1 MAALFAACVND
12 DFETIG
18 QQDNAVNDGRPVV
31 GNVEL
36 NFTKGGADTRLIY
49 DHGYAWEA
57 TDEIG
62 ALLMDN
68 VITDKPETESL
79 TWLEKYGLI
88 DKIHTSYRFTYDVD
102 NKVWGC
108 DAKMLEGNYFFAYPW
123 ESYNGERR
131 VKHSLTNQTQEG
143 VSAEVRAKSYADNQF
158 FIGYS
163 QIMAGTEDTEVLD
176 SSVEMVP
183 VLGAIQLKIVNTG
196 TQTRHINKV
205 VLKGAGLKSTLTFDP
220 TDAEYGTTADGDKWN
235 LQGAGYTNY
244 FNYANYTGNEEDVY
258 SAANTDF
265 VYNIEDGD
273 KYSRIEALR
282 AVVKGDETDTDEYA
296 QINITGTDEERA
308 LLANAK
314 NTAYV
319 LIMANAH
326 EIVTGED
333 LQGLMMDIYTDE
345 GYVMNVD
352 LTEIPPVGSSTKE
365 YGALIDSKVEKI
377 APDVANTIGVQIDDN
392 SFRIPEEMSIYT
404 DEDLLQ
410 LIEWNCTVSGKRD
423 VTATLAKPE
432 VTLTAEM
439 AEMLAKKSNLI
450 LTIDGTEALNLGE
463 DVPADILD
471 YENLIIATP
480 VEVQGT
486 INITANSDLP
496 ESIATL
502 TEPATSTLM
511 TIEEGAVLNINDE
524 IDEENN
530 DQFNVVNKGTVN
542 IAAKDIAVNGKF
554 TNNAEMTVGAGA
566 DVKAT
571 VTNTKAEKDVD
582 AIITNNGYMQEVNN
596 GAEAEVNLGTGAIIA
611 SGTNAKE
618 GIIRTA
624 DKASVSLT
632 SNAGDVVYVKGAV
645 ISIKAGDGDIAYE
658 AASTINSTLY
668 KELTKAGVT
677 KLIVTGTVSVET
689 ADKTADSNATPSF
702 DKIVGKSGSLTVD
715 EGVELSANSLTVEG
729 TLTTDGVITID
740 GEVVVE
746 KDAILTNNGTI
757 NSTDFTYSGR
767 VNNNGIVNVENAV
780 EKGQGG
786 SWMYNEAIDST
797 NAKYLATKKAVEGWS
812 NYWYTFMANKDQTVG
827 TQTYKDFYAG
837 NPTDI
842 TGFVNAMNVWANAE
856 GNDMNETAVKLK
868 EAYEVTGDLTATT
881 AGLKTNFTTAVTNYL
896 NTLAA
901 DAAKVLWP
909 NDKFFSTGWSA
920 DKTAWTETQDMYD
933 NMCERINTVNNI
945 EALAATQDDA
955 SYAQAAKYT
964 AYTWVAQAT
973 TFSKLIGTHPYAYV
987 WVGNELDKAIDV
999 WKSFDGKL
1007 STIETAVDGN
1017 EFTDAK
1023 VSDTSNSTI
1032 AAKLVNWIVAVKN
1045 ADATNDAVKE
1055 AQAAINAINATD
1067 PVTVSNASTKFGGY
1081 NDAQCVALESTLKS
1095 N

>member
-68 VITDKPETESL
+68 VIADKPETESL

-205 VLKGAGLKSTLTFDP
+205 VLKGEGLKSTLTFDP
-220 TDAEYGTTADGDKWN
+220 TKAVYGTWN
-235 LQGAGYTNY
+235 LNNSNLSTGWTTVEKTY

-258 SAANTDF
+258 SSTDASKGF

-326 EIVTGED
+326 EIVTGGD

-352 LTEIPPVGSSTKE
+352 LTNIPPVGSSTKE

-392 SFRIPEEMSIYT
+392 SFRIPETMSIYT

-410 LIEWNCTVSGKRD
+410 LIEWNCTVSGKRE

-439 AEMLAKKSNLI
+439 AEMLAKKSNLV
-450 LTIDGTEALNLGE
+450 LTITGTEALNLGE

-471 YENLIIATP
+471 YDNLSIETP
-480 VEVQGT
+480 VNVQGT
-486 INITANSDLP
+486 INITADSNLP
-496 ESIATL
+496 EA
-502 TEPATSTLM
+502 AAGSTKM
-511 TIEEGAVLNINDE
+511 TIKEGAILNINDE

-530 DQFNVVNKGTVN
+530 DLFNVVNKGTVN
-542 IAAKDIAVNGKF
+542 VAAKDIAVNGKF
-554 TNNAEMTVGAGA
+554 TNNAEMNIGAGA

-571 VTNTKAEKDVD
+571 VTNTKVEKDVD

-596 GAEAEVNLGTGAIIA
+596 DAEAEVNLGTGAIIA
-611 SGTNAKE
+611 SGTNAAK

-632 SNAGDVVYVKGAV
+632 SNAGDVIYKEGATIV
-645 ISIKAGDGDIAYE
+645 IADQNGAIAYE
-658 AASTINSTLY
+658 AAGTIDDKLYATL
-668 KELTKAGVT
+668 KGAKVT
-677 KLIVTGTVSVET
+677 KLIVNGAVSVTTEGLATET
-689 ADKTADSNATPSF
+689 AGTPTFNEVVGETGSL
-702 DKIVGKSGSLTVD
+702 IVDEDITLYAGSMTVKGSLTT
-715 EGVELSANSLTVEG
+715 G
-729 TLTTDGVITID
+729 GVIDVAGKVT
-740 GEVVVE
+740 VE
-746 KDAILTNNGTI
+746 KDAVLTNNGTI
-757 NSTDFTYSGR
+757 SSTDFTYSGR
-767 VNNNGIVNVENAV
+767 VNNNGVVNVENAV
-780 EKGQGG
+780 QKGQGG
-786 SWMYNEAIDST
+786 SWMYNEAIDAT
-797 NAKYLATKKAVEGWS
+797 NAKYQAVYNAVAEWS
-812 NYWYTFMANKDQTVG
+812 KYWYLYMNESSTNIG
-827 TQTYKDFYAG
+827 GGQTYADCYAG

-842 TGFVNAMNVWANAE
+842 AKFVTTMNVWAGQNTDYGTIANNVKKAFGIE
-856 GNDMNETAVKLK
+856 NDLAANTPNLA
-868 EAYEVTGDLTATT
+868 A
-881 AGLKTNFTTAVTNYL
+881 NFTTAVTNYL

-945 EALAATQDDA
+945 KALAATQDDA

-987 WVGNELDKAIDV
+987 WVGNDLDKAIDV
-999 WKSFDGKL
+999 WKSYDGKL
-1007 STIETAVDGN
+1007 SSITAVDNN

-1023 VSDTSNSTI
+1023 VNATTGSTI

-1045 ADATNDAVKE
+1045 ATADNDAVKE
-1055 AQAAINAINATD
+1055 AQAAVNAINTAD
-1067 PVTVSNASTKFGGY
+1067 PITVSNASTKFGGY
-1081 NDAQCVALESTLKS
+1081 NDAQCVALEADLKT

>member
-1 MAALFAACVND
+1 MRTKHLFYTAAMAALFAACVND

-68 VITDKPETESL
+68 VIADKPETESL

-220 TDAEYGTTADGDKWN
+220 TDAKYGTTANGNKWN

-258 SAANTDF
+258 SSAANEDF

-273 KYSRIEALR
+273 EYSRIEALR

-326 EIVTGED
+326 EVAEGQ
-333 LQGLMMDIYTDE
+333 LKMDIYTDN
-345 GYVMNVD
+345 GIVMDVD
-352 LTEIPPVGSSTKE
+352 LTTIHAEDAE
-365 YGALIDSKVEKI
+365 YTVVTDSKVVEI
-377 APDVANTIGVQIDDN
+377 SPSETNTIGVQIDDN
-392 SFRIPEEMSIYT
+392 SFRVPETMSVYNN
-404 DEDLLQ
+404 DDLLQ
-410 LIEWNCTVSGKRD
+410 FIKWNCTVSGNRK
-423 VTATLAKPE
+423 VTATLEKPE
-432 VTLTAEM
+432 VTLSAEM

-471 YENLIIATP
+471 YDNLIIQTP
-480 VEVQGT
+480 VNVQGT
-486 INITANSDLP
+486 INITADSNLP
-496 ESIATL
+496 KAD
-502 TEPATSTLM
+502 AGSTKM
-511 TIEEGAVLNINDE
+511 TIEKGAILNINDE

-530 DQFNVVNKGTVN
+530 DLFNVVNKGTVN
-542 IAAKDIAVNGKF
+542 VAAKDIAVNGEF
-554 TNNAEMTVGAGA
+554 INNAEMNIGAGA

-571 VTNTKAEKDVD
+571 VANTKVEKDVD

-596 GAEAEVNLGTGAIIA
+596 DDEAEVNLGTGAIIA
-611 SGTNAKE
+611 SGTNAAK

-632 SNAGDVVYVKGAV
+632 SNAGDVIYKEGATIV
-645 ISIKAGDGDIAYE
+645 IATQTGAIAYE
-658 AASTINSTLY
+658 AAGTIDDKLYATL
-668 KELTKAGVT
+668 KGAKVT
-677 KLIVTGTVSVET
+677 KLIVNGAVSVTTKGLATET
-689 ADKTADSNATPSF
+689 AGTPIFSEVVGETGSL
-702 DKIVGKSGSLTVD
+702 IVDEEVTLYTGSMTVKGSLTTGGDINVAD
-715 EGVELSANSLTVEG
+715 KVE
-729 TLTTDGVITID
+729 
-740 GEVVVE
+740 VE

-757 NSTDFTYSGR
+757 SSVNFTNSGR
-767 VNNNGIVNVENAV
+767 VNNNGVVTVENPV
-780 EKGQGG
+780 DNKG
-786 SWMYNEAIDST
+786 SWMYNEAIDDT
-797 NAKYLATKKAVEGWS
+797 NAKYQATYDVVEEWS
-812 NYWYTFMANKDQTVG
+812 KYWYSYMSDKDY
-827 TQTYKDFYAG
+827 QTYYNG
-837 NPTDI
+837 NPTDLEK
-842 TGFVNAMNVWANAE
+842 FVTTVNKWLENSNTEYGKKATKMA
-856 GNDMNETAVKLK
+856 
-868 EAYEVTGDLTATT
+868 EAYNVETFAEAT
-881 AGLKTNFTTAVTNYL
+881 AGLKANFTTAVTNYL
-896 NTLAA
+896 KTLAD
-901 DAAKVLWP
+901 DAAEVLWP
-909 NDKFFSTGWSA
+909 NDKFFSAGWTASSI
-920 DKTAWTETQDMYD
+920 AWTETKNMYD
-933 NMCERINTVNNI
+933 DMCVRINTVSNI
-945 EALAATQDDA
+945 KTLAATKDDA
-955 SYAQAAKYT
+955 GYAQAAKYT

-987 WVGNELDKAIDV
+987 WVGNDLDKAIDV
-999 WKSFDGKL
+999 WKSYDNKLSAIETSVDGKEF
-1007 STIETAVDGN
+1007 SDAQVNETTGS
-1017 EFTDAK
+1017 EIAK
-1023 VSDTSNSTI
+1023 
-1032 AAKLVNWIVAVKN
+1032 KLVDWIVAVKN
-1045 ADATNDAVKE
+1045 ATADNDAVKE
-1055 AQAAINAINATD
+1055 AQAAINAINTTD

-1081 NDAQCVALESTLKS
+1081 NDAQCIALEAGLK